1 MNCDNVNCHERVEAI
16 PRRMSLSLAAAI
28 ASLCFAALTLI
39 PTEARAEVAVTDQSE
54 VVVAVEEGSSA
65 IENAPEGTADSSG
78 QLASGEQ
85 DESSDILETVEP
97 NAGLDDGPSGE
108 EGPASSNDNEVDHPN
123 GDEVTDA
130 SDMENPDASKEPLF
144 GDEASLGDD
153 ESKGSVSDEPS
164 PVPNPSIGHWEVRD
178 VGDGAGLQR
187 YWIDADGNI
196 AIGRFISP
204 DEGAGYWAYAMSDG
218 RVLRGKLDGGAGYV
232 YLADNDGRLA
242 SGSGWVVTDVYDIE
256 LQRYYLDEIAHGALS
271 GYFTV
276 DGDNYFGLGGQGYV
290 LRGVGRGVR
299 DDWLVAD
306 NDGKLAASRWVVTD
320 AFGQGLQRYWFD
332 SKGSMAKDR
341 LVDPAEGAGYWAY
354 AKSDGM
360 VLRGK
365 MDAGAGFVY
374 LADNDGRLASLDGW
388 LVTGL
393 YDGGVLQRYFIS
405 EAVHAALSS
414 YFTVDGDNYFGLG
427 GQGYVLRGVGRGVR
441 DDWLVADNDGKL
453 AAGRWVVTD
462 AFGQGLQRYWF
473 DSKGSMAKDRLV
485 DPSEGAGYW
494 AYARSDGYVVRGKYT
509 CVNGAVY
516 LANNDG
522 GLEKPGWLVSASYD
536 NGIWQRYWIDD
547 VTRACKS
554 GLFTVG
560 VEGYYGMPEVGY
572 VLRGSLTVGADTYR
586 ADNDGMLVLSFKTI
600 ADAHGGGA
608 DIVST
613 FVGDTPYLFLPAHAS
628 LSSVPLMFAPFAGGN
643 SLLLSLDGAYAFEMY
658 ESGSPLDLIGLGVH
672 DSIRTLFFK
681 SAEGSKV
688 RTLAIMISADLG
700 AMYLV
705 SSDPVNQGRFYVDGS
720 PDHTAKATGSMLFVK
735 PDGSVV
741 YNGEL
746 TQIKGR
752 GNTTWRVGDKKP
764 YQIKL
769 DKKTDL
775 METGEKSNKAK
786 TWVLLANANDVTLLR
801 NMVALELAQAL
812 GLKETPECRFVDLYY
827 DGEYRGNYLLCEKV
841 EINGGRVD
849 ITKLEDDIEDANP
862 GVDLG
867 ELPLARGQNKYGNPF
882 QYVQGVKE
890 PADITGGY
898 LLELDGAY
906 YSSERC
912 WFGTSAGYF
921 VVKGPENLSLIQMLY
936 ISELMQEAINSCN
949 ASGTNAQ
956 TGLAVEDY
964 IDVDSFAKMYLLN
977 EFSKNIDWSAS
988 STYFYLP
995 SIVDLAKGYKHV
1007 FYAGPAWDF
1016 DSAFGIRN
1024 DAPTA
1029 QDPEGLWYSVGSSIW
1044 YLTSYDIEYSAKQI
1058 LSSTLLPLVQG
1069 GLLGESGALQSI
1081 DSLVDMLAA
1090 SQAMNHMLWEY
1101 ASFGNCLDPYPT
1113 YEQNIVYLKNW
1124 IAARVHWFAT
1134 SGWAA

>member
-306 NDGKLAASRWVVTD
+306 NDGKLAAS
-320 AFGQGLQRYWFD
+320 
-332 SKGSMAKDR
+332 
-341 LVDPAEGAGYWAY
+341 
-354 AKSDGM
+354 
-360 VLRGK
+360 
-365 MDAGAGFVY
+365 
-374 LADNDGRLASLDGW
+374 
-388 LVTGL
+388 
-393 YDGGVLQRYFIS
+393 
-405 EAVHAALSS
+405 
-414 YFTVDGDNYFGLG
+414 
-427 GQGYVLRGVGRGVR
+427 
-441 DDWLVADNDGKL
+441 
-453 AAGRWVVTD
+453 RWVVTD

-1029 QDPEGLWYSVGSSIW
+1029 QDPVGLWYSVGSSIW